1 MGSVS
6 KLAIA
11 ATLAGAIAGLAGP
24 AVAGCKRMGF
34 LVNDY
39 GKDGPTNDAKSLLD
53 KHIASWAAEQGIEKY
68 TVGKKDVK
76 CDLFLNLIVVD
87 EHTCT
92 ASATVCWGNDK
103 MPSGE
108 REASTGDAPKSEPK
122 PKAKKEA
129 AKESKPAEKA
139 AEKPA
144 DAKPE
149 EKAAEAKPAEVKAE
163 EPKAAAVESSAP
175 TKVETGALPVGEKS
189 ADHEPAPSSEAAV
202 VKVESTPPSAAATPP
217 AHQAAT
223 DAAEAA
229 AAAAERAAAAAE
241 RAAAAAERAAAA
253 LASAGAAAPAMP
265 GAANTAAAASASTP
279 AVPPLAAEGASKP

>member
-11 ATLAGAIAGLAGP
+11 ATLAGAIVGLAGP

-53 KHIASWAAEQGIEKY
+53 KHIANWAAEQGIEKY

-103 MPSGE
+103 MPSGD
-108 REASTGDAPKSEPK
+108 REASTGDAPKK
-122 PKAKKEA
+122 PKKEVAKTEA
-129 AKESKPAEKA
+129 KSSP
-139 AEKPA
+139 
-144 DAKPE
+144 DAKSE
-149 EKAAEAKPAEVKAE
+149 EKAAEAKPAEVKTE
-163 EPKAAAVESSAP
+163 EPKAATAETSAP
-175 TKVETGALPVGEKS
+175 AKVETGALPIDNKAADS
-189 ADHEPAPSSEAAV
+189 AATSSSEAAA
-202 VKVESTPPSAAATPP
+202 KVESTPSTAAATPP

-229 AAAAERAAAAAE
+229 ASAAERAAAAAE

-253 LASAGAAAPAMP
+253 LASANASAPAMP
-265 GAANTAAAASASTP
+265 GAASTAAAAGASPPATP

>member
-1 MGSVS
+1 MTSVS

-11 ATLAGAIAGLAGP
+11 MTLAGAIAGLAGP

-39 GKDGPTNDAKSLLD
+39 GKDGPTKDAKSLLD
-53 KHIASWAAEQGIEKY
+53 KHIAQWAAEQGIEKY

-103 MPSGE
+103 MPASQQD
-108 REASTGDAPKSEPK
+108 ASTGDAPKSEPK
-122 PKAKKEA
+122 PKAKKQAA
-129 AKESKPAEKA
+129 AKA
-139 AEKPA
+139 A
-144 DAKPE
+144 E
-149 EKAAEAKPAEVKAE
+149 EKAAETKPAEVKTEA
-163 EPKAAAVESSAP
+163 PKAAAVETSAP
-175 TKVETGALPVGEKS
+175 TKVETGALPHENKP
-189 ADHEPAPSSEAAV
+189 ADAPASV
-202 VKVESTPPSAAATPP
+202 DATP
-217 AHQAAT
+217 QTQGVAA

-241 RAAAAAERAAAA
+241 RAAQAAERAAAA
-253 LASAGAAAPAMP
+253 LAASGAAPATPGAAPAPAMP
-265 GAANTAAAASASTP
+265 GAADTAAAAGSSSSSVS
-279 AVPPLAAEGASKP
+279 VPPLAAEGASKP

>member
-1 MGSVS
+1 MGSVT

-11 ATLAGAIAGLAGP
+11 ATLAGAIVGLAGP

-39 GKDGPTNDAKSLLD
+39 GKDGPTNDAKMLLD
-53 KHIASWAAEQGIEKY
+53 KHIANWAAEQGIEKY

-108 REASTGDAPKSEPK
+108 REASSGDAPKK
-122 PKAKKEA
+122 PKKEVVKTEAKP
-129 AKESKPAEKA
+129 SP
-139 AEKPA
+139 
-144 DAKPE
+144 DAKSE
-149 EKAAEAKPAEVKAE
+149 EKAAEAKPVEVKTE
-163 EPKAAAVESSAP
+163 EPKAATAETSAP
-175 TKVETGALPVGEKS
+175 AKVETGALPVDNKA
-189 ADHEPAPSSEAAV
+189 ADAAATSSSEAA
-202 VKVESTPPSAAATPP
+202 KVESTPPSAAASPP

-229 AAAAERAAAAAE
+229 ASAAERAAAAAE

-253 LASAGAAAPAMP
+253 LASANASAPSMP
-265 GAANTAAAASASTP
+265 GAASTAAAAGASTP
-279 AVPPLAAEGASKP
+279 ATPDVPPLAAEGASKP

>member
-1 MGSVS
+1 MGSVT
-6 KLAIA
+6 KIAIA
-11 ATLAGAIAGLAGP
+11 ATLAGAIVGLAGP

-39 GKDGPTNDAKSLLD
+39 GKDGPTNDAKMLLD
-53 KHIASWAAEQGIEKY
+53 KHIANWAAEQGIEKY

-108 REASTGDAPKSEPK
+108 REASSGDAPKK
-122 PKAKKEA
+122 PKKEVAKTEA
-129 AKESKPAEKA
+129 KPS
-139 AEKPA
+139 P
-144 DAKPE
+144 DAKSE
-149 EKAAEAKPAEVKAE
+149 EKAAEAKPAEIKPE
-163 EPKAAAVESSAP
+163 ESKAATAESSAP
-175 TKVETGALPVGEKS
+175 TKVETGALPVDNKA
-189 ADHEPAPSSEAAV
+189 ADAAATSSSEAA
-202 VKVESTPPSAAATPP
+202 KVESTPPSAAASPP

-229 AAAAERAAAAAE
+229 ASE
-241 RAAAAAERAAAA
+241 
-253 LASAGAAAPAMP
+253 AGAFCS
-265 GAANTAAAASASTP
+265 G
-279 AVPPLAAEGASKP
+279 

>member
-11 ATLAGAIAGLAGP
+11 ATLAGAIVGLAGP

-53 KHIASWAAEQGIEKY
+53 KHIAGWAAEQGIEKY

-108 REASTGDAPKSEPK
+108 REASTGDTPKK
-122 PKAKKEA
+122 PKKEVAKTEA
-129 AKESKPAEKA
+129 KPS
-139 AEKPA
+139 A
-144 DAKPE
+144 DAKSE

-163 EPKAAAVESSAP
+163 EPKAAAAETSAP
-175 TKVETGALPVGEKS
+175 AKVETGALPIDNKA
-189 ADHEPAPSSEAAV
+189 ADTATTSSSEAAA
-202 VKVESTPPSAAATPP
+202 KVESTPSTAAVTPP

-229 AAAAERAAAAAE
+229 ASAAERAAAAAE

-253 LASAGAAAPAMP
+253 LASANASAPAMP
-265 GAANTAAAASASTP
+265 GAASTAAAAGASPP

>member
-11 ATLAGAIAGLAGP
+11 VTLAGAVAGLAGP

-53 KHIASWAAEQGIEKY
+53 KHIANWAAEQGIEKY

-129 AKESKPAEKA
+129 AKAES
-139 AEKPA
+139 KPA

-149 EKAAEAKPAEVKAE
+149 EKAAEAKPAEVKSE
-163 EPKAAAVESSAP
+163 EHKAAAAETSAP
-175 TKVETGALPVGEKS
+175 TKVETGALPIDNKA
-189 ADHEPAPSSEAAV
+189 ADTAATSSSEAAA
-202 VKVESTPPSAAATPP
+202 KVESTPPSTAAATPP

-229 AAAAERAAAAAE
+229 ASAAERAAAAAE

-253 LASAGAAAPAMP
+253 LASANASAPAMP
-265 GAANTAAAASASTP
+265 GAANTAAAAGASTP